1 MVVNW
6 EFKMA
11 KRLFLLFCL
20 IGLSLVPEFLT
31 ATDVVNVVGIDDSKA
46 VETVFLSEPEP
57 ESKPEPGPAPVV
69 AKAPVA
75 GVTTTVANP
84 KIVNYNVTIVTDKIV
99 AKNLSYS
106 DIYRTGK
113 FIYAHNSSNLF
124 GNLKYLNIGDVFTIT
139 ESGVAQ
145 KYQVIDK
152 VIYEKADNGYLN
164 GSKRLTKEV
173 EIYANGHDISIMTC
187 SGTAYG
193 NGDASHRLV
202 LFANAV

>member
-1 MVVNW
+1 
-6 EFKMA
+6 MA
-11 KRLFLLFCL
+11 KRLFLLACL
-20 IGLSLVPEFLT
+20 IGLSLVPKFLT
-31 ATDVVNVVGIDDSKA
+31 ATDMVNVVRINDSKA
-46 VETVFLSEPEP
+46 VETVPLPEPEPEPEP
-57 ESKPEPGPAPVV
+57 ESELTPVI

-75 GVTTTVANP
+75 GMTMAVATP
-84 KIVNYNVTIVTDKIV
+84 KMVNYDVTIVTDKIV

-113 FIYAHNSSNLF
+113 FIYGHNSSNLF

-139 ESGVAQ
+139 EFGVVQ
-145 KYQVIDK
+145 KYRVMDK
-152 VIYEKADNGYLN
+152 VIYEKAGNGYLN
-164 GSKRLTKEV
+164 GSKSLTKEV
-173 EIYANGHDISIMTC
+173 EFNANGYNVSIMTC